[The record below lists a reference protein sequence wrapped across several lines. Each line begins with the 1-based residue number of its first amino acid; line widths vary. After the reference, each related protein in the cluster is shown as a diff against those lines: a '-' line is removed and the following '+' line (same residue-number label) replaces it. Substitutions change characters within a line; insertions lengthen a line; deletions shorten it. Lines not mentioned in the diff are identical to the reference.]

1 MSIPNVGNTKYDIF
15 IQQMELGFE
24 LTWTFVEYITINSIR
39 NN

>member
-15 IQQMELGFE
+15 IQQMVLGFE